1 MPGSYSKFDCDE
13 IMKKIILDTDPG
25 IDDAMAIF
33 TAMAHPQI
41 ELLGLTTTFGNVSVE
56 QATTNALSLVEMAG
70 LDIPVA
76 KGAATPWVKELNPF
90 PDFVHGV
97 DGFGNVNLAAPK
109 GQPLAQNA
117 AQFIVEQ
124 VNANPGE
131 ITLVAVGPLGN
142 LAAALQIDPSI
153 TDKVKEVVLMG
164 GVIAAD
170 GNVSPVAEANILSDP
185 HAADKVMAAA
195 WPVVIVGL
203 DVTHQVV
210 LNNALFAKI
219 AKENSKVGQ
228 FMADAA
234 QFYIDFYS
242 SIRDIDGCYAHDVSA
257 VAYVVDPSMFGT
269 IEGEICVATEG
280 VAIGQTIMSRFGI
293 PYPLTFWQ
301 GRPKQKAC
309 MQVDSAKLV
318 ALFEDTMTSDY
329 WN

>member
-1 MPGSYSKFDCDE
+1 
-13 IMKKIILDTDPG
+13 MKKVILDTDPG

-33 TAMAHPQI
+33 TAFEHPEI

-56 QATTNALSLVEMAG
+56 QATTNALTLVEMAG
-70 LDIPVA
+70 VDVPVA
-76 KGAATPWVKELNPF
+76 RGVATPWFKDLSDF
-90 PDFVHGV
+90 PDFVHGT
-97 DGFGNVNLAAPK
+97 DGFGNLNLAAPK
-109 GQPLAQNA
+109 GKPIDQSA

-131 ITLVAVGPLGN
+131 ISLIAIGPLGN

-153 TDKVKEVVLMG
+153 TSKVKEVVLMG

-185 HAADKVMAAA
+185 HAADKVMAAS

-210 LNNALFAKI
+210 LNNALFANI
-219 AKENSKVGQ
+219 AKKNSKVGG
-228 FMADAA
+228 FMSKAA

-257 VAYVVDPSMFGT
+257 VAYVVDSSIFGT
-269 IEGEICVATEG
+269 IEGEVCVATEG

-293 PYPLTFWQ
+293 PYPLTFWAD
-301 GRPKQKAC
+301 RPKQKAC
-309 MQVDSAKLV
+309 MEVDSDRLV
-318 ALFEDTMTSDY
+318 ALFETSMTSDF
-329 WN
+329 WK